1 MAQQTKAGHVY
12 VLSNIG
18 AFGENV
24 YKIGMTRRLDPLDR
38 VKELGDASV
47 PFRFDIHAMIYSNNA
62 PKMEK
67 SLHQAFKDRRM
78 NLVNTRREFFD
89 VTLAEISQEVSKV
102 APDAE
107 IILTAEARE
116 YKESKAI
123 QVQRANITTKP
134 ESEFPDAI

>member
-1 MAQQTKAGHVY
+1 
-12 VLSNIG
+12 
-18 AFGENV
+18 
-24 YKIGMTRRLDPLDR
+24 
-38 VKELGDASV
+38 
-47 PFRFDIHAMIYSNNA
+47 
-62 PKMEK
+62 
-67 SLHQAFKDRRM
+67 M
-78 NLVNTRREFFD
+78 NLVNTRREFFN

-107 IILTAEARE
+107 IILTAEA